1 MAGQI
6 APTKS
11 NLMKIQDELTL
22 SKQGFE
28 LLDQKRNI
36 LIMELLT
43 LVDQAVEQ
51 SDRMDQHLNV
61 AYRSLE
67 KAVMGMGRRE
77 IESIAGSIALSS
89 ELSIKSRRV
98 MGVQLPV
105 VQTETEKLRP
115 FYSTTGVSQWVDNS
129 VQEFRDTLSTLG
141 HFAELKV
148 SIMRLAREVKKTIRK
163 VNALEKIAIP
173 DLEEDIRIIQGRLE
187 ENERESFTLMKMV
200 KRGLDRKDSMV

>member
-11 NLMKIQDELTL
+11 NLMRIQEELQL
-22 SKQGFE
+22 SRQGYE

-36 LIMELLT
+36 LVMELLN

-51 SDRMDQHLNV
+51 SDIMDQHLQE

-67 KAVMGMGRRE
+67 QGVMEMGRRN
-77 IESIAGSIALSS
+77 IESIASSIALTST
-89 ELSIKSRRV
+89 LGIRTRRV

-105 VQTETEKLRP
+105 VQTETEKIRP
-115 FYSTTGVSQWVDNS
+115 FYSTRGVSQWVDIS
-129 VQEFRDTLSTLG
+129 VQEFRDTLAVLG

-173 DLEEDIRIIQGRLE
+173 DLEEEVQIIKSRLE
-187 ENERESFTLMKMV
+187 ESERESFTLMKMV
-200 KRGLDRKDSMV
+200 KRGLDQKG